1 MHVDL
6 ITTTKGSPKVIH
18 GTENGKRTACGINL
32 SKPENIGKYTGAG
45 VMTDVIQMTCEKCK
59 MVIAKHLIKESNKEM
74 AAQLKEEQR
83 MLKRERSASKHNH
96 GAVPAPIPNPQ
107 QNGEYIP
114 PSMRKSMQQPQEPIA
129 APPPP
134 APAPIS
140 IPAPASV
147 PSTAAATA
155 EDALSRFNIP
165 VPQQQAAPAPQIPA
179 SPQIPAND
187 VLAQFAIPGSAPAMQ
202 PPVPPMTQPTP
213 VPANDVLAQF
223 AIPGSAPAMQPPV
236 PPMPQPTPVPA
247 DDVLAQFAI
256 PGSAPSMQPP
266 VPPVPQPAPVPADD
280 VLAQFAIPG
289 SAPSMQPPVPPMPQS
304 APVPADDVL
313 AQFAIPGSAPSM
325 QPPVPPKPQPAPVPA
340 DDVLAQFAVPN
351 PMQSGAPAEN
361 AEDILAQFSVPSVA
375 PVQSAPVPGTPVI
388 TSPEDILA
396 QFSGNQPSAA
406 PVLDD
411 IPSIDAEI
419 DELKTHA
426 ANAFAR
432 PEHPVDVTPIPTV
445 EPVIPPQPA
454 ADLVSQALDD
464 LLLMPSGSNAPQGNQ
479 PAAPVLDDLSVIPPI
494 TNVPTAPQPG
504 IPAMQSP
511 FAVPTEIP
519 SLDVPPA
526 PPAPPIPDMP
536 VPPSQQPQQQAPA
549 MNVPIAPQP
558 AQPVHNALFS
568 VPTKPKKQE
577 PNTPT
582 PLFVGYSADGRQVFQ
597 KFDTLGNP
605 IPITEPVYSA
615 PPEQPKYSG
624 VQSSQSMNQSGAN
637 VPVLD
642 MDELIAKMGIS
653 TASKKKVQDT
663 GKAINYTEY
672 KMPAKKQQKKRPSAA
687 TPPPSAMPD
696 ISSAPISAAEAKRR
710 KKVDKIN
717 KEFEKQL
724 RSRGIDPKTGGMIVD
739 KK

>member
-107 QNGEYIP
+107 QSGEYIP

-147 PSTAAATA
+147 PSAAAATA

-202 PPVPPMTQPTP
+202 PPVPPMPQPAP

-236 PPMPQPTPVPA
+236 QPMPQP
-247 DDVLAQFAI
+247 
-256 PGSAPSMQPP
+256 
-266 VPPVPQPAPVPADD
+266 
-280 VLAQFAIPG
+280 
-289 SAPSMQPPVPPMPQS
+289 

-454 ADLVSQALDD
+454 ADPVSQALDD

-511 FAVPTEIP
+511 FAALTEIP

>member
-107 QNGEYIP
+107 QSGEYIP

-147 PSTAAATA
+147 PSAAAATA

-202 PPVPPMTQPTP
+202 PPVPPMPQPAP

-223 AIPGSAPAMQPPV
+223 AIPDSAPAMQPPV
-236 PPMPQPTPVPA
+236 QPMPQP
-247 DDVLAQFAI
+247 
-256 PGSAPSMQPP
+256 
-266 VPPVPQPAPVPADD
+266 
-280 VLAQFAIPG
+280 
-289 SAPSMQPPVPPMPQS
+289 

-454 ADLVSQALDD
+454 ADPVSQALDD

-511 FAVPTEIP
+511 FAALTEIP

>member
-107 QNGEYIP
+107 QSGEYIP

-147 PSTAAATA
+147 PSAAAATA

-202 PPVPPMTQPTP
+202 PPVPPM
-213 VPANDVLAQF
+213 
-223 AIPGSAPAMQPPV
+223 
-236 PPMPQPTPVPA
+236 
-247 DDVLAQFAI
+247 
-256 PGSAPSMQPP
+256 
-266 VPPVPQPAPVPADD
+266 PQPAPVPADD

-289 SAPSMQPPVPPMPQS
+289 SAP
-304 APVPADDVL
+304 A
-313 AQFAIPGSAPSM
+313 M

-454 ADLVSQALDD
+454 ADPVSQALDD

-511 FAVPTEIP
+511 FTVPTEIP